1 MISEKII
8 KKKYEAK
15 KRISPPQL
23 IHFFI
28 HSFIHSDVELLIFHL
43 RDRLQK
49 RGAKGYIGLFRQLKI
64 MDEDFDGQLSYGE
77 FRKAMRDYKT
87 GLEDFEL
94 KALFQFLSSLN
105 G

>member
-1 MISEKII
+1 
-8 KKKYEAK
+8 
-15 KRISPPQL
+15 
-23 IHFFI
+23 
-28 HSFIHSDVELLIFHL
+28 
-43 RDRLQK
+43 
-49 RGAKGYIGLFRQLKI
+49 

-105 G
+105 GQKDKVQIDTSITYIRGSMNQRRTQVVR